1 MVGDPGFMLGL
12 CGLSTAPCS
21 LSQQQLEVVRKVI
34 QTKVIQK
41 AGIRTAF
48 LKSKASRNRR
58 VLV

>member
-34 QTKVIQK
+34 QKKLYKRQVYELPSLNQKPVVIEEC
-41 AGIRTAF
+41 
-48 LKSKASRNRR
+48 
-58 VLV
+58 

>member
-12 CGLSTAPCS
+12 CGLSTVPCS